1 MLEIVFF
8 VVNVAADS
16 KGDAAVGSD
25 GERGEFFVDGEG
37 GFVELLRGSDAGK
50 EKTRSNTED
59 AEAKRIA
66 EESRTNSASR
76 SRHPLRSSAALRPLR

>member
-59 AEAKRIA
+59 AEAN
-66 EESRTNSASR
+66 NS
-76 SRHPLRSSAALRPLR
+76 LLSSGSSVSSVVI